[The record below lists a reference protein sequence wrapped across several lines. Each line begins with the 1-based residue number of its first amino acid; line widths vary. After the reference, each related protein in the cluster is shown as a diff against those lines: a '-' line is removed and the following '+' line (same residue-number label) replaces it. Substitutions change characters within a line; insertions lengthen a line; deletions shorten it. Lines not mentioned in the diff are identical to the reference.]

1 MTISTSSRN
10 ERAHLLCA
18 VVRRQDFVANS
29 DVSDTSAGMYE
40 MTSPSGIPVN
50 GACPP
55 SLSNRRRM
63 TSVAAQIIGNTAATT
78 AAAAAAAAAATAAGG
93 SSFSGPSSAPSGA
106 GSEGLASVIGGGAST
121 ATEQQ
126 LSRMLDKIYETIELN
141 ELRLLIQEHKDAV
154 KLEWQQVTKIVSLR
168 LQFTNS
174 ISALLKENRCLHYS
188 VISKVV
194 H

>member
-1 MTISTSSRN
+1 
-10 ERAHLLCA
+10 
-18 VVRRQDFVANS
+18 
-29 DVSDTSAGMYE
+29 
-40 MTSPSGIPVN
+40 
-50 GACPP
+50 
-55 SLSNRRRM
+55 M